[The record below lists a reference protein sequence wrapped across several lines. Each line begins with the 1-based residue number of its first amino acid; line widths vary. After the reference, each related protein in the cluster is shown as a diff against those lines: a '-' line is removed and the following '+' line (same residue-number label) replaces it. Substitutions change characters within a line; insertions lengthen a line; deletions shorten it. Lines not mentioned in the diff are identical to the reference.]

1 MTRFSLNPLEIAM
14 LATRRLPTPLTLE
27 KKQ

>member
-1 MTRFSLNPLEIAM
+1 MNPFSLNPLEIAM

-27 KKQ
+27 KKP